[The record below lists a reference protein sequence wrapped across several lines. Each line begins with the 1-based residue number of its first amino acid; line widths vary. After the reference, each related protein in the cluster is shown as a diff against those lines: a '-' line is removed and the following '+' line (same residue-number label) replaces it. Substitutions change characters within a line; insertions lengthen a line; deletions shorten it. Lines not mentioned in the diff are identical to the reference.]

1 MWLTYACD
9 GGTDRTTTNIPAE
22 DNGTGVGKLGKC
34 PEEKGPMKQEDIP
47 GIVGWANLECP
58 GGCLTIYKV
67 LFACPVGETDEDQLK
82 VIQEL
87 CQGKESC
94 FLRPGENVFEK
105 IFCTNKAHYPTGR
118 LWLWFSCDGGKP
130 NQTITFLPR
139 DPKCERSYTCFKES
153 ACKDQAGICR

>member
-9 GGTDRTTTNIPAE
+9 GGTDRTTINIPAE
-22 DNGTGVGKLGKC
+22 DNGSGVEKPGKC

-118 LWLWFSCDGGKP
+118 LWLWIK
-130 NQTITFLPR
+130 R
-139 DPKCERSYTCFKES
+139 K
-153 ACKDQAGICR
+153 